1 MGLFAGLA
9 DNLSVG
15 FSNALTLELIF
26 YGLLGVVLGQIVGV
40 LPGIGP
46 PSGMA
51 VLLPLTFVL
60 PPAGAIIMLA
70 GIHYGASYGG
80 TITAVLIG
88 VPGESSNVMTAIDGY
103 AMGKRG
109 KAGVALSVAA
119 VGSFVA
125 GTFGVILL
133 MLMAPEIARIGLLF
147 GAPEMA
153 LLIALGLAAVASFG
167 DSQARSLLMAL
178 FGMFLAAVGVDR
190 TFGDLRFTMGFSP
203 LYDGFHFVPV
213 TIGLFGI
220 AEVITNLER
229 KDHLPPIAVKL
240 RNMWPDRTEWRR
252 VLAPYLRASGLGFII
267 GVIPGPGVTV
277 ASFMAY
283 EVERRRSD
291 RPEEWGENHGAIE
304 GVAAVDAANNAGNA
318 GQLAPLLA
326 LGLPGSPGTAILLS
340 AFIIHGIRPG
350 PMLMQTN
357 ADIVWTLIASMY
369 IGNVALLLLNLPA
382 VPLWA
387 YIARVPFNYL
397 GPAIL
402 LICLLGA
409 YTVNNRIF
417 DVYVAVAFGV
427 LGYLMRKVSLP
438 AAPLILGM
446 VLGPLLES
454 TVRQS
459 LTISLGSWDVFY
471 RRPLTVGLLALLV
484 LALTWPQVQAA
495 KHRRSR
501 PSREVMAGPTGGAR
515 TDSD

>member
-1 MGLFAGLA
+1 MGLFEGLVS
-9 DNLSVG
+9 NLTVG
-15 FSNALTLELIF
+15 FSNALTWELLF

-51 VLLPLTFVL
+51 VLLPLTFAL

-109 KAGVALSVAA
+109 EAGKALSVAA
-119 VGSFVA
+119 VGSFFA
-125 GTFGVILL
+125 GTMGVVIL
-133 MLMAPEIARIGLLF
+133 MLMAPEIARIGLMF

-167 DSQARSLLMAL
+167 DSQLRSLLMAL

-190 TFGDLRFTMGFSP
+190 TFGDLRFTLGYSP

-220 AEVITNLER
+220 AEVISNLE
-229 KDHLPPIAVKL
+229 KNVHLPPMAIKL
-240 RNMWPDRTEWRR
+240 RNMWPSKDDWKR
-252 VLAPYLRASGLGFII
+252 VMGPYLRASGLGFII

-283 EVERRRSD
+283 EVERRRAKH
-291 RPEEWGENHGAIE
+291 PEEWGEDYGAIE

-350 PMLMQTN
+350 PMLMVNN
-357 ADIVWTLIASMY
+357 ADLVWTLIASMY
-369 IGNVALLLLNLPA
+369 IGNVMLLVLNLPA

-409 YTVNNRIF
+409 YTVNNRMF
-417 DVYVAVAFGV
+417 DVYIAIVFGV
-427 LGYLMRKVSLP
+427 LGYMMRKVGLP

-446 VLGPLLES
+446 VLGPLLET

-459 LTISLGSWDVFY
+459 LTISLGSWSVFY
-471 RRPLTVGLLALLV
+471 RRPLTIGLLV
-484 LALTWPQVQAA
+484 LLVLSLVWPQVQAA
-495 KHRRSR
+495 RRRRSR
-501 PSREVMAGPTGGAR
+501 PVSNSTTVAQQRAE
-515 TDSD
+515 